1 MTSEQKQLIEEF
13 ADNRSLETFEKLAD
27 TFPRDANY
35 LGLYIFVVMYGEL
48 KDVLTREQIIEGLTM
63 VIDKMNE
70 ERGIDTGTT
79 PTP

>member
-13 ADNRSLETFEKLAD
+13 ADKRDSDTMHKLVR
-27 TFPRDANY
+27 TFPKNTNY

-48 KDVLTREQIIEGLTM
+48 KDVLTRGQIIEGLTM

-70 ERGIDTGTT
+70 ENGTDTGTT
-79 PTP
+79 PTS